1 MATKVTNALGYTD
14 RGTAIVSSNTELGQN
29 AFMNILVAEL
39 SNMDPTQDQ
48 DSTAYVTQ
56 MAEFASIEQ
65 LNNLN
70 TTMRNFSYQQMVG
83 QVAILNDRDA
93 DGNNKFGLIT
103 QVFKSGTY
111 TYATVLDAATG
122 TYSNYEI
129 SRVIGT
135 SDSGYTSANF
145 ETALNSNFLS
155 AKALADSGAKAVV
168 VETETKNVTSTDS
181 DGKTTTTS
189 TTVTTAKKCV
199 IKSAYLDKA
208 GSQVNVTV
216 AFLDD
221 EGNETDE
228 TKVYNYTSIVIA
240 GNLTDE
246 VMDEAVKNHTTVT
259 ESDKDDSTE
268 EVSSNTKSTTE
279 GIKAAIASYAAN
291 NQKSITQENEILS
304 KIAGIQMRYR
314 IINGQAYSLRNFEH
328 ISNNQNNLNVKST
341 KEDKSFRDV
350 LKDVK
355 NQKEGFTVSKHAAQ
369 RLNEIN
375 FTEDDMNKIEK
386 GFQIAKEKNSKNTV
400 MIYKDIALIASVEN
414 KTLIT
419 AVEKERAKENI
430 FTNVDSVVIL

>member
-1 MATKVTNALGYTD
+1 MATKVTNALGYTE

-39 SNMDPTQDQ
+39 SNMDPTKDQ

-83 QVAILNDRDA
+83 QVAILNDRDE

-168 VETETKNVTSTDS
+168 VETETKNETSTDS
-181 DGKTTTTS
+181 DGKTTTTT

-228 TKVYNYTSIVIA
+228 TKVYNYNSIVIA

-246 VMDEAVKNHTTVT
+246 VMDEAVKNHTTTT
-259 ESDKDDSTE
+259 ETDKDDSTDE
-268 EVSSNTKSTTE
+268 ESSNTKTPTA
-279 GIKAAIASYAAN
+279 GIKEAATSYIAN
-291 NQKSITQENEILS
+291 NQKNITKENEILS
-304 KIAGIQMRYR
+304 KIAGI
-314 IINGQAYSLRNFEH
+314 
-328 ISNNQNNLNVKST
+328 
-341 KEDKSFRDV
+341 
-350 LKDVK
+350 
-355 NQKEGFTVSKHAAQ
+355 
-369 RLNEIN
+369 
-375 FTEDDMNKIEK
+375 
-386 GFQIAKEKNSKNTV
+386 
-400 MIYKDIALIASVEN
+400 
-414 KTLIT
+414 
-419 AVEKERAKENI
+419 
-430 FTNVDSVVIL
+430 

>member
-93 DGNNKFGLIT
+93 EGNNKFGLIT

-155 AKALADSGAKAVV
+155 AKTLADSGAKAVV

-304 KIAGIQMRYR
+304 KIAGI
-314 IINGQAYSLRNFEH
+314 
-328 ISNNQNNLNVKST
+328 
-341 KEDKSFRDV
+341 
-350 LKDVK
+350 
-355 NQKEGFTVSKHAAQ
+355 
-369 RLNEIN
+369 
-375 FTEDDMNKIEK
+375 
-386 GFQIAKEKNSKNTV
+386 
-400 MIYKDIALIASVEN
+400 
-414 KTLIT
+414 
-419 AVEKERAKENI
+419 
-430 FTNVDSVVIL
+430 

>member
-39 SNMDPTQDQ
+39 SNMDPTKDQ

-83 QVAILNDRDA
+83 QVAILNDRDV

-168 VETETKNVTSTDS
+168 VETESKNVTSTDS
-181 DGKTTTTS
+181 DGKATTTT
-189 TTVTTAKKCV
+189 TTTTTAKKCV

-208 GSQVNVTV
+208 NSQVNVTV

-304 KIAGIQMRYR
+304 KIAGI
-314 IINGQAYSLRNFEH
+314 
-328 ISNNQNNLNVKST
+328 
-341 KEDKSFRDV
+341 
-350 LKDVK
+350 
-355 NQKEGFTVSKHAAQ
+355 
-369 RLNEIN
+369 
-375 FTEDDMNKIEK
+375 
-386 GFQIAKEKNSKNTV
+386 
-400 MIYKDIALIASVEN
+400 
-414 KTLIT
+414 
-419 AVEKERAKENI
+419 
-430 FTNVDSVVIL
+430 

>member
-39 SNMDPTQDQ
+39 SNMDPTKDQ

-93 DGNNKFGLIT
+93 EGNNKFGLIT

-168 VETETKNVTSTDS
+168 VETESKNVTSTDS
-181 DGKTTTTS
+181 DGKATTTT
-189 TTVTTAKKCV
+189 TTTTTAKKCV

-208 GSQVNVTV
+208 NSQVNVTV

-279 GIKAAIASYAAN
+279 AIASYAAN

-304 KIAGIQMRYR
+304 QIAGI
-314 IINGQAYSLRNFEH
+314 
-328 ISNNQNNLNVKST
+328 
-341 KEDKSFRDV
+341 
-350 LKDVK
+350 
-355 NQKEGFTVSKHAAQ
+355 
-369 RLNEIN
+369 
-375 FTEDDMNKIEK
+375 
-386 GFQIAKEKNSKNTV
+386 
-400 MIYKDIALIASVEN
+400 
-414 KTLIT
+414 
-419 AVEKERAKENI
+419 
-430 FTNVDSVVIL
+430 